1 MGVLTA
7 RRLVITFVPKPVDQA
22 LPFLK
27 NMNPLCNRPTALR
40 ANKGREMVAIM
51 ITKILVSAAIALG
64 SCVGGAAAAGAE
76 GTDANPFGALGC
88 GCRETAP
95 PGSSTPREEMERG
108 IWAGIDASPGDRSQ
122 I

>member
-1 MGVLTA
+1 M
-7 RRLVITFVPKPVDQA
+7 DQA

-27 NMNPLCNRPTALR
+27 NTNPLCNRPTALR

-64 SCVGGAAAAGAE
+64 SCIGGAAAAGAE
-76 GTDANPFGALGC
+76 ATDANPFGALGC

-108 IWAGIDASPGDRSQ
+108 IWAGIGASPGDRSH

>member
-64 SCVGGAAAAGAE
+64 SCIGGAAAAGAE
-76 GTDANPFGALGC
+76 ATDANPFGALGC

-108 IWAGIDASPGDRSQ
+108 IWAGIGASPGDRSH